1 MNQYTGGWTSHNFR
15 SDDYEAKKR
24 AAIAQSKDNPYT
36 QGVQSDGTCSTESQP
51 DGSFNVSVT
60 VKPSGQSNNTNNQAP
75 ESDGYFTKD
84 GQSNV
89 SHVKGAQEDNSY
101 IRGIQSVLDGV
112 AIENKK
118 SNKYGN
124 SNLMPN
130 AILQGKSSNLMQP
143 DSPGN
148 SPAEDLP
155 NQTGSVQSE
164 SSDTTVAAK
173 NQNTLQTNSP
183 DRTFTRNLENR
194 LEKMAKGGQGF
205 PGLNNRNREV

>member
-1 MNQYTGGWTSHNFR
+1 MNQYSGGWTSHKIHN
-15 SDDYEAKKR
+15 DDYEEKKR
-24 AAIAQSKDNPYT
+24 AAIAQSKDNAYI
-36 QGVQSDGTCSTESQP
+36 QGIQSDDSNDERDQSNDSSDP
-51 DGSFNVSVT
+51 DGRTDN
-60 VKPSGQSNNTNNQAP
+60 SNI
-75 ESDGYFTKD
+75 ESSKSDGYFTKD
-84 GQSNV
+84 AQSNV
-89 SHVKGAQEDNSY
+89 SYITGGQEDNSY
-101 IRGIQSVLDGV
+101 IRGVQSVLDGV

-183 DRTFTRNLENR
+183 DRTFTSNLENR